1 MWLPGRVYFL
11 VLPPWHFSQKRLSI
25 FVDSRLSSLF
35 PSFFRSS
42 FLSSFLPSFLS
53 CFLPFLF
60 LLTFFLSFH
69 LFLVLPFLFPFI
81 FHHTAE
87 QAFKTWKDQEKQDK
101 KSRRK
106 QRKQKKRTSK
116 TSPPSFLFPPQNHT
130 SPKQRKPQ
138 QKSHSF
144 TNTIP
149 TQKGSRE
156 GNVMLTCLRQASPPR
171 LLTVHDLAEWGI
183 VRVIKVNT

>member
-42 FLSSFLPSFLS
+42 FFPLLLSAF
-53 CFLPFLF
+53 PFP
-60 LLTFFLSFH
+60 TYFLSFH

-149 TQKGSRE
+149 TQQGSRE

-183 VRVIKVNT
+183 VRVIKANT